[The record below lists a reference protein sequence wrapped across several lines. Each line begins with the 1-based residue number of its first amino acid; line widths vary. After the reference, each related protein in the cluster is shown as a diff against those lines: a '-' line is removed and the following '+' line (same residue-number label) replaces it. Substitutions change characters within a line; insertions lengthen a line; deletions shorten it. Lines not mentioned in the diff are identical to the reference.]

1 MAHRKAKEDH
11 LIVMKESEL
20 HEGRARIKVVGCG
33 GGGGNAVNRMISKA
47 LKVQFIAVNTDKQ
60 ALERCQA
67 DIKVQMGSKL
77 TRGLGAGGDWTRGR
91 DAADESRAELS
102 EVVKDSDM
110 VFITAGM
117 GGGTGTGSAAIVA
130 QQAKEQGA
138 LTIGVVT
145 RPFGFEGRIRNDTAE
160 EGIKA
165 LRGQVDA
172 LIVIPND
179 RLAQVASSKT
189 TLEEAFRMADDVLRQ
204 GVQGISD
211 LVTQPGVI
219 NLDFADVKAIM
230 ENAGEALMGI
240 GHGAGDSRA
249 EDAAKQAVAS
259 PLLETSIDGAKGILF
274 NITAGKD
281 ITLQEV
287 QRAAEIVRAAADP
300 GQHHLRRGPR
310 RHDGRR
316 DQDHRDRHRL
326 RGQDPARD
334 EAGVDASY
342 DRAARVRP
350 RGARG
355 HQHPSVPAQPDVS
368 HRGVVRCVART
379 AVTT

>member
-1 MAHRKAKEDH
+1 
-11 LIVMKESEL
+11 MKESEL

-67 DIKVQMGSKL
+67 DIKVQIGNKI

-91 DAADESRAELS
+91 DAADESRTELS
-102 EVVKDSDM
+102 AVVQESDM

-117 GGGTGTGSAAIVA
+117 GGGTGTGSAA
-130 QQAKEQGA
+130 
-138 LTIGVVT
+138 
-145 RPFGFEGRIRNDTAE
+145 

-165 LRGQVDA
+165 LRAQVDA

-249 EDAAKQAVAS
+249 EDAAKQAVSS

-287 QRAAEIVRAAADP
+287 QKAAEIVRSAAD
-300 GQHHLRRGPR
+300 
-310 RHDGRR
+310 
-316 DQDHRDRHRL
+316 
-326 RGQDPARD
+326 
-334 EAGVDASY
+334 
-342 DRAARVRP
+342 
-350 RGARG
+350 
-355 HQHPSVPAQPDVS
+355 
-368 HRGVVRCVART
+368 
-379 AVTT
+379 

>member
-1 MAHRKAKEDH
+1 MINLGLEGVEF
-11 LIVMKESEL
+11 IV
-20 HEGRARIKVVGCG
+20 
-33 GGGGNAVNRMISKA
+33 
-47 LKVQFIAVNTDKQ
+47 VNTDAQ
-60 ALERCQA
+60 ALNA
-67 DIKVQMGSKL
+67 NAAPTKL
-77 TRGLGAGGDWTRGR
+77 AIGANVTKGLGAGADPERGR
-91 DAADESRAELS
+91 KAALEDVQRIKELVS
-102 EVVKDSDM
+102 GADM

-130 QQAKEQGA
+130 ELAKEAGA

-145 RPFGFEGRIRNDTAE
+145 RPFAFEGRIRNDTAE

-230 ENAGEALMGI
+230 DNAGEALMGI
-240 GHGAGDSRA
+240 GHGAGDTRA
-249 EDAAKQAVAS
+249 EDAAKQAVSS

-287 QRAAEIVRAAADP
+287 QKAAEIVRAAADP
-300 GQHHLRRGPR
+300 G
-310 RHDGRR
+310 
-316 DQDHRDRHRL
+316 
-326 RGQDPARD
+326 ANIIF
-334 EAGVDASY
+334 
-342 DRAARVRP
+342 
-350 RGARG
+350 
-355 HQHPSVPAQPDVS
+355 
-368 HRGVVRCVART
+368 GVVRDDSMAGEIKITVIATGFGGKTQQEAKQETMRRPLERPEFG
-379 AVTT
+379 AEELGDLNIPAFLRNRM

>member
-1 MAHRKAKEDH
+1 
-11 LIVMKESEL
+11 MKGSEL
-20 HEGRARIKVVGCG
+20 HEGRARIKAVGCG

-47 LKVQFIAVNTDKQ
+47 IKVQFIAVNTDKQ

-67 DIKVQMGSKL
+67 DVKVQMGNKVA
-77 TRGLGAGGDWTRGR
+77 RGLGAGGDWTRGR
-91 DAADESRAELS
+91 DAADESRTELS
-102 EVVKDSDM
+102 AVVQDSDM

-117 GGGTGTGSAAIVA
+117 GAGTGTGSAAIVA
-130 QQAKEQGA
+130 QLAKESGA

-145 RPFGFEGRIRNDTAE
+145 RPFAFEGRVRNETAE
-160 EGIKA
+160 EGIKS
-165 LRGQVDA
+165 LRSQVDA

-211 LVTQPGVI
+211 LVTNPGVI
-219 NLDFADVKAIM
+219 NLDFADVKAI
-230 ENAGEALMGI
+230 MGI

-249 EDAAKQAVAS
+249 EDAAKQAVSS

-287 QRAAEIVRAAADP
+287 QKAAEIVRAAADP
-300 GQHHLRRGPR
+300 S
-310 RHDGRR
+310 
-316 DQDHRDRHRL
+316 
-326 RGQDPARD
+326 ANIIF
-334 EAGVDASY
+334 
-342 DRAARVRP
+342 
-350 RGARG
+350 
-355 HQHPSVPAQPDVS
+355 
-368 HRGVVRCVART
+368 GVVRDDTMQGEIKISVIATGFGAKTSTEVRHDVQRKAIERERPEFGT
-379 AVTT
+379 DDISDINIPAFLRNRM

>member
-1 MAHRKAKEDH
+1 
-11 LIVMKESEL
+11 MKESLL

-67 DIKVQMGSKL
+67 DVKVQMGSKL

-91 DAADESRAELS
+91 DAADESRTELS
-102 EVVKDSDM
+102 AVVQDSDM

-117 GGGTGTGSAAIVA
+117 GGGTGSAAIVA
-130 QQAKEQGA
+130 ELAKESGA

-145 RPFGFEGRIRNDTAE
+145 RPFGFEGRVRNECAE

-165 LRGQVDA
+165 LRNQVDA

-179 RLAQVASSKT
+179 RLGQVASSKT

-211 LVTQPGVI
+211 LVTNPGVI
-219 NLDFADVKAIM
+219 HLDFADVKAIM

-249 EDAAKQAVAS
+249 EDAAKQAVSS

-287 QRAAEIVRAAADP
+287 QKAAEIVRAAA
-300 GQHHLRRGPR
+300 
-310 RHDGRR
+310 
-316 DQDHRDRHRL
+316 
-326 RGQDPARD
+326 A
-334 EAGVDASY
+334 
-342 DRAARVRP
+342 
-350 RGARG
+350 
-355 HQHPSVPAQPDVS
+355 PSANIIF
-368 HRGVVRCVART
+368 GVVRDDTMQGEIKVTVIATGFGGKTQHEAKQETMRRT
-379 AVTT
+379 IERPEFGAEELGDINIPAFLRNRM

>member
-1 MAHRKAKEDH
+1 
-11 LIVMKESEL
+11 MKESEL

-67 DIKVQMGSKL
+67 DIKVQMGNKI

-91 DAADESRAELS
+91 DAADESRTELS
-102 EVVKDSDM
+102 AVVQDSDM

-130 QQAKEQGA
+130 ELAKEAGA

-145 RPFGFEGRIRNDTAE
+145 RPFAFEGRIRNDTAE

-165 LRGQVDA
+165 LRSQVDA

-249 EDAAKQAVAS
+249 EDAAKQAVSS
-259 PLLETSIDGAKGILF
+259 PLLETSIDGAKGILSPCRRSRRRPRSCARRP
-274 NITAGKD
+274 T
-281 ITLQEV
+281 
-287 QRAAEIVRAAADP
+287 RAPTSFSASSATTPCKARSRSRSSRP
-300 GQHHLRRGPR
+300 G
-310 RHDGRR
+310 
-316 DQDHRDRHRL
+316 
-326 RGQDPARD
+326 
-334 EAGVDASY
+334 S
-342 DRAARVRP
+342 AARPSRRP
-350 RGARG
+350 SRRFGAAR
-355 HQHPSVPAQPDVS
+355 PSSGRSSAP
-368 HRGVVRCVART
+368 RT
-379 AVTT
+379 SATSTSPRFSATECRNTQ

>member
-1 MAHRKAKEDH
+1 
-11 LIVMKESEL
+11 MKESQL

-47 LKVQFIAVNTDKQ
+47 LKVEFIAVNTDKQ

-67 DIKVQMGSKL
+67 DVKVQMGNKL

-91 DAADESRAELS
+91 DAADESRIELS
-102 EVVKDSDM
+102 AVVQDSDM

-117 GGGTGTGSAAIVA
+117 GGGTGTGSAGIVA
-130 QQAKEQGA
+130 ELAKEAGA

-145 RPFGFEGRIRNDTAE
+145 RPFAFEGRIRNATAE

-165 LRGQVDA
+165 FRSQVDA

-179 RLAQVASSKT
+179 RLGQVASSKT

-211 LVTQPGVI
+211 LVTNPGVI

-240 GHGAGDSRA
+240 GHGVGDTRA
-249 EDAAKQAVAS
+249 EDAAKQAVSS

-287 QRAAEIVRAAADP
+287 QKAADIVRAAADP
-300 GQHHLRRGPR
+300 G
-310 RHDGRR
+310 
-316 DQDHRDRHRL
+316 
-326 RGQDPARD
+326 ANIFF
-334 EAGVDASY
+334 
-342 DRAARVRP
+342 
-350 RGARG
+350 
-355 HQHPSVPAQPDVS
+355 
-368 HRGVVRCVART
+368 GVVRDDTMQDEIKITVIATGFGSRT
-379 AVTT
+379 TSSSTEVKHDVRRTLEHERPEFGTDDMGDINIPAFLRNRM